1 MRLTLRTTGIK
12 MVKSKTL
19 ISRGQIYLFLA
30 WISIMLQV
38 VYLMSYKNFIFM
50 ALAIILFIF
59 AGVEGGY
66 D

>member
-1 MRLTLRTTGIK
+1 